1 MNAIAGHPEKTFI
14 VGQVRVALWKN
25 EDDTLSLTVER
36 NRPDI
41 LNKPNWTPLL
51 DQADTTKAI
60 LALKKVHD
68 YLQSSEALDWD
79 EQEAASHVQ
88 APERIP

>member
-1 MNAIAGHPEKTFI
+1 
-14 VGQVRVALWKN
+14 
-25 EDDTLSLTVER
+25 
-36 NRPDI
+36 

-68 YLQSSEALDWD
+68 YLQNSEALDWD